1 MLALCEHQRQA
12 KAAGMTRL
20 RRGPG
25 ALTRLGHTGQPPPA
39 VGTPSAAISG
49 LLVAFVLRRIN

>member
-20 RRGPG
+20 
-25 ALTRLGHTGQPPPA
+25 GHTGQPPPA
-39 VGTPSAAISG
+39 LGTPSAAISG